1 MILPD
6 IINLHV
12 GFGLRQEDKPASRL
26 EHVVMLHCAYVVTTC
41 DINKF
46 VIIAAC
52 DSAVQRSRK
61 THVLALVPTL
71 AALGFVGEVRRK
83 QLLPASAAL
92 PKGSGPG
99 SRPAA
104 TSASRNHRAEVDR
117 RADHQRARADRP
129 PVFTRYPRL
138 STKTSHK
145 DLRLNH
151 CRQKRFLVCHSADE
165 NFHGPCDSGLY
176 NDRPSA

>member
-1 MILPD
+1 
-6 IINLHV
+6 
-12 GFGLRQEDKPASRL
+12 
-26 EHVVMLHCAYVVTTC
+26 MLHCTYVVTTC

-46 VIIAAC
+46 VIIAAR

-71 AALGFVGEVRRK
+71 AALGFVGEARRK

-129 PVFTRYPRL
+129 HVFARYPPPIHKNFTQGS
-138 STKTSHK
+138 STKPLSSKT
-145 DLRLNH
+145 
-151 CRQKRFLVCHSADE
+151 F
-165 NFHGPCDSGLY
+165 FGL
-176 NDRPSA
+176 SQH